1 MKIILLLLFATIL
14 FSKPID
20 LSLEEKE
27 FLQSHPK
34 IILGVGEGWEP
45 IAIRNNRGEITGFD
59 VDILNEINKKT
70 GANFT
75 LKIDK
80 WEKAQERAKNKE
92 LDGLSS
98 LIQTPK
104 RDEDFN
110 FSNIFNSMDI
120 IILTRKD
127 IKDNI
132 KSIDDLDGKTIA
144 KAL

>member
-1 MKIILLLLFATIL
+1 MGK
-14 FSKPID
+14 SSRK
-20 LSLEEKE
+20 S
-27 FLQSHPK
+27 
-34 IILGVGEGWEP
+34 
-45 IAIRNNRGEITGFD
+45 
-59 VDILNEINKKT
+59 
-70 GANFT
+70 
-75 LKIDK
+75 
-80 WEKAQERAKNKE
+80 KNKE

-110 FSNIFNSMDI
+110 FSNIFYSMDI

-144 KAL
+144 IEKWSGKINSYTEF